1 MVNHLH
7 LPNAIYFEID
17 SESKKEHTTPIRD
30 PLSENAMEEKD
41 NNMGDVRLANKSV
54 DEHGLPRAFLE
65 DCDITNDAVIKFDP
79 ADGLRDN
86 GDLYLNLDNKSV
98 IRPSSS
104 IEAINLNSWPTTS
117 SETTPEQH
125 KDKLG
130 TQRME
135 KLIVLLSL
143 EISFKIDFLV
153 FHYSFY

>member
-1 MVNHLH
+1 M
-7 LPNAIYFEID
+7 E
-17 SESKKEHTTPIRD
+17 KE
-30 PLSENAMEEKD
+30 D
-41 NNMGDVRLANKSV
+41 NNMGDARLANETV
-54 DEHGLPRAFLE
+54 AGHDLPRAFLE

-143 EISFKIDFLV
+143 EILTIDFLV
-153 FHYSFY
+153 FHHSFY

>member
-7 LPNAIYFEID
+7 MPNAIYFEID
-17 SESKKEHTTPIRD
+17 SESKKEHTTPIRN
-30 PLSENAMEEKD
+30 PLSENAMEEED
-41 NNMGDVRLANKSV
+41 NNMGDIRLTNKSV

-86 GDLYLNLDNKSV
+86 ADLYLNLDNKSV

-135 KLIVLLSL
+135 KFIVLLSL
-143 EISFKIDFLV
+143 EISFEGINNRFSGISL
-153 FHYSFY
+153 

>member
-1 MVNHLH
+1 MGNCFHM
-7 LPNAIYFEID
+7 PNTIYFEID
-17 SESKKEHTTPIRD
+17 SEIKKEKMTPIRN
-30 PLSENAMEEKD
+30 PLSENAMEEGD
-41 NNMGDVRLANKSV
+41 NNMGDVRLANKSI

-79 ADGLRDN
+79 SDGLRDN
-86 GDLYLNLDNKSV
+86 ADLYLNLDNKSV

-143 EISFKIDFLV
+143 EIL
-153 FHYSFY
+153 

>member
-1 MVNHLH
+1 MR
-7 LPNAIYFEID
+7 YFEID
-17 SESKKEHTTPIRD
+17 SDTKTEHTATIRNS
-30 PLSENAMEEKD
+30 LSENVMEKED
-41 NNMGDVRLANKSV
+41 NNMSDVKHVNESV
-54 DEHGLPRAFLE
+54 DEHDLPRAILE

-86 GDLYLNLDNKSV
+86 ADLYLNLDNKSF

-130 TQRME
+130 KQRM
-135 KLIVLLSL
+135 
-143 EISFKIDFLV
+143 D
-153 FHYSFY
+153 